1 MAAGD
6 VACWVIK
13 ATVLPPPAARL
24 PRCLRRSYRLEL
36 MAPGQRCLLWLSGRR
51 QPGVHALGR
60 LATAPEPTGDA
71 TRQTVDVEL
80 HRLADPVPRA
90 ELVADPA
97 FAAAEVVRMPAG
109 SNPSWLSPEA
119 LDAVLDNVDPA
130 VLRAAGW
137 T

>member
-1 MAAGD
+1 M
-6 VACWVIK
+6 
-13 ATVLPPPAARL
+13 LPPPEPRL
-24 PRCLRRSYRLEL
+24 PRCLRRSYRLDL

-60 LATAPEPTGDA
+60 LATAPEPTADP
-71 TRQTVDVEL
+71 TRLTVDVEL

-90 ELVADPA
+90 ALLADPA

-109 SNPSWLSPEA
+109 SNPSWLSPAA
-119 LDAVLDNVDPA
+119 LEPVLDHLDPTA
-130 VLRAAGW
+130 LRAAGW